1 MTQSIYLMGSEKV
14 ESAGHRIDNAANGMC
29 RAVGHLEDS
38 LLRHRQFMDDW
49 LARLEAALKDDRN
62 ARR

>member
-1 MTQSIYLMGSEKV
+1 MPESIYLMGSEKV

-49 LARLEAALKDDRN
+49 LVRLETVLRDHRN
-62 ARR
+62 ARP